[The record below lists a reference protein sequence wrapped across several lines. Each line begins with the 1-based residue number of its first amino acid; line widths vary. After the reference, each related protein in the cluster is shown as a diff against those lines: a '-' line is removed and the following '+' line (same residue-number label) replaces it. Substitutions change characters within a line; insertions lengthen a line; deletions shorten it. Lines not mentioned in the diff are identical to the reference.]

1 MSESPPALLYR
12 RIALRV
18 IPFLFVCYVIN
29 FIDRVNIGFAKL
41 QFLQDLGLS
50 EAVFGSATAI
60 FFISYAAFEVPS
72 NLVLARI
79 GASRTLM
86 RIMVLWG
93 LCTVAQMFVTGRV
106 SLYVVRFLLGAA
118 EAGFFPGLILY
129 LSYWFPD
136 AVRARVNSVL
146 LLAVPVAGMIGGP
159 LSGWIMAQ
167 LQDTMGLRG
176 WQWLFLIEGLPAIAL
191 GLVAPLM
198 LSDRPERAAW
208 LSPADRQAL
217 LRDLDAER
225 ASAVVGLDRAGVFD
239 IVRNARVLGLAAIY
253 FCVYVGMGTV
263 TFWSP
268 TVLKAAGVASVTG
281 IGWLSGLIS
290 VFTMIG
296 NVAIA
301 WSSDR
306 YGERRWHT
314 VACMLVTACSLLLL
328 RFSVGHVAIT
338 VALLAIAQLC
348 AFTVPIVFWTIPA
361 AQLSGRAAAA
371 GIAVIS
377 MLGSLGGAFSSWL
390 VGVLFARTGA
400 PYAGFA
406 VVAGLLVVGAV
417 LVTSL
422 VPRTLPSRRTARERA
437 ALQGAE

>member
-1 MSESPPALLYR
+1 MSESPPAMLYR

-129 LSYWFPD
+129 LSYWVPD

-225 ASAVVGLDRAGVFD
+225 ASAVVGHDRAGVFD

-361 AQLSGRAAAA
+361 AQLTGRAAAA

>member
-1 MSESPPALLYR
+1 MSESPPAVLYR

-29 FIDRVNIGFAKL
+29 FVDRVNIGFAKL

-93 LCTVAQMFVTGRV
+93 LCTVAQMFVTGSV

-136 AVRARVNSVL
+136 TVRARVNSVL

-159 LSGWIMAQ
+159 LSGWIMAH

-191 GLVAPLM
+191 GLVAPRM
-198 LSDRPERAAW
+198 LSDRPEQAAW
-208 LSPADRQAL
+208 LSPPERQAL

-225 ASAVVGLDRAGVFD
+225 ASAVVGHGRVGVLD
-239 IVRNARVLGLAAIY
+239 IVRNGRVLGLAAIY

-306 YGERRWHT
+306 YGERRWHA
-314 VACMLVTACSLLLL
+314 VVCMLVTACSLLLL
-328 RFSVGHVAIT
+328 RFSVGHVWIT

-361 AQLSGRAAAA
+361 AQLTGRAAA

-400 PYAGFA
+400 PYAGFG

-422 VPRTLPSRRTARERA
+422 VPRTLPARRTASERA
-437 ALQGAE
+437 ALQGVE

>member
-1 MSESPPALLYR
+1 MSESPPAVLYR

-18 IPFLFVCYVIN
+18 IPFLFLCYVVN
-29 FIDRVNIGFAKL
+29 FVDRVNIGFAKL

-93 LCTVAQMFVTGRV
+93 LCTVAQMFVTGSV

-136 AVRARVNSVL
+136 TVRARVNSVL

-159 LSGWIMAQ
+159 LSGWIMAHM
-167 LQDTMGLRG
+167 QDAMGMRG

-191 GLVAPLM
+191 GLVALLM
-198 LSDRPERAAW
+198 LSDRPEQAAW
-208 LSPADRQAL
+208 LSPADRRAL
-217 LRDLDAER
+217 LRDLDADR
-225 ASAVVGLDRAGVFD
+225 AAAVVGHDGARVLD
-239 IVRNARVLGLAAIY
+239 IVRNGRVLGLAAIY

-268 TVLKAAGVASVTG
+268 TVLKAAGVSSVSG

-314 VACMLVTACSLLLL
+314 VACMLVTACGLLLL
-328 RFSVGHVAIT
+328 RFSVGHVWIT
-338 VALLAIAQLC
+338 VTLLAIAQLC

-361 AQLSGRAAAA
+361 AQLTGRAAAA
-371 GIAVIS
+371 GIAAIS

-390 VGVLFARTGA
+390 VGALFVRTGA
-400 PYAGFA
+400 PYAGFG
-406 VVAGLLVVGAV
+406 VVAGLLVVGSV

-422 VPRTLPSRRTARERA
+422 VPRTLPPRRTASDRA
-437 ALQGAE
+437 ALQGVE

>member
-1 MSESPPALLYR
+1 MSESPPAMLYR

-225 ASAVVGLDRAGVFD
+225 ASAVVGHDRAGVFD

-361 AQLSGRAAAA
+361 AQLTGRAAAA

>member
-1 MSESPPALLYR
+1 MLYR

-225 ASAVVGLDRAGVFD
+225 ASAVVGHDRAGVFD

-361 AQLSGRAAAA
+361 AQLTGRAAAA

>member
-86 RIMVLWG
+86 RIMVLWS

-159 LSGWIMAQ
+159 LSGWIMAK

-225 ASAVVGLDRAGVFD
+225 ASAVVGHDRAGVFD

-361 AQLSGRAAAA
+361 AQLTGRAAAA

>member
-225 ASAVVGLDRAGVFD
+225 ASAVVGHDRAGVFD

-361 AQLSGRAAAA
+361 AQLTGRAAAA

-417 LVTSL
+417 LMTSL

>member
-93 LCTVAQMFVTGRV
+93 LCTVAQMFVTGSV

-159 LSGWIMAQ
+159 LSGWIMAH

-225 ASAVVGLDRAGVFD
+225 ASAVVGHDRAGVLD

-268 TVLKAAGVASVTG
+268 TVLKAAGVASVSG

-306 YGERRWHT
+306 SGERRWHT

-328 RFSVGHVAIT
+328 RFSVGHVGIT

-361 AQLSGRAAAA
+361 AQLTGRAAAA

-406 VVAGLLVVGAV
+406 VVAGLLVVGSV

-422 VPRTLPSRRTARERA
+422 VPRTLPSRRTASERA
-437 ALQGAE
+437 ALQGVE